1 MKKIPE
7 RNEIA
12 QKDKWA
18 IEDLYASP
26 ALWQEDLKK
35 LQELGQKLA
44 AFSGKLHTSAQ
55 DLLDY
60 MHLPRKADR
69 MKALRQDAYYNAL
82 QIKYAYAVTC
92 HKAQGGQWPRVY
104 VDQGYLP
111 DEAYDTSY
119 LRWLYTAF
127 TRATEKLYLVNW
139 PETQTATS

>member
-44 AFSGKLHTSAQ
+44 AFSGKLHISAQ
-55 DLLDY
+55 ICLT
-60 MHLPRKADR
+60 
-69 MKALRQDAYYNAL
+69 
-82 QIKYAYAVTC
+82 TC
-92 HKAQGGQWPRVY
+92 
-104 VDQGYLP
+104 
-111 DEAYDTSY
+111 T
-119 LRWLYTAF
+119 
-127 TRATEKLYLVNW
+127 
-139 PETQTATS
+139 

>member
-35 LQELGQKLA
+35 LQELGQELA

-60 MHLPRKADR
+60 MHLNEQASV
-69 MKALRQDAYYNAL
+69 L
-82 QIKYAYAVTC
+82 
-92 HKAQGGQWPRVY
+92 
-104 VDQGYLP
+104 
-111 DEAYDTSY
+111 YDTLGNNAY
-119 LRWLYTAF
+119 RRADED
-127 TRATEKLYLVNW
+127 TRIAESGRPAHKDRRRAWRADEL
-139 PETQTATS
+139 

>member
-44 AFSGKLHTSAQ
+44 VFPENSTS
-55 DLLDY
+55 L
-60 MHLPRKADR
+60 RKIC
-69 MKALRQDAYYNAL
+69 LT
-82 QIKYAYAVTC
+82 TC
-92 HKAQGGQWPRVY
+92 
-104 VDQGYLP
+104 
-111 DEAYDTSY
+111 T
-119 LRWLYTAF
+119 
-127 TRATEKLYLVNW
+127 
-139 PETQTATS
+139 

>member
-44 AFSGKLHTSAQ
+44 VFSGKLHISA
-55 DLLDY
+55 
-60 MHLPRKADR
+60 HCF
-69 MKALRQDAYYNAL
+69 AYRGRGLHWFAH
-82 QIKYAYAVTC
+82 C
-92 HKAQGGQWPRVY
+92 G
-104 VDQGYLP
+104 
-111 DEAYDTSY
+111 
-119 LRWLYTAF
+119 
-127 TRATEKLYLVNW
+127 
-139 PETQTATS
+139 

>member
-44 AFSGKLHTSAQ
+44 AFSGKLHISAQ
-55 DLLDY
+55 NLLDY
-60 MHLPRKADR
+60 MHLNEQVSVLYDT
-69 MKALRQDAYYNAL
+69 LGN
-82 QIKYAYAVTC
+82 YAYRRADEDTRV
-92 HKAQGGQWPRVY
+92 AEFQNLVGQLTENLCRKDKEQNDDFQRVR
-104 VDQGYLP
+104 QL
-111 DEAYDTSY
+111 EAE
-119 LRWLYTAF
+119 LFL
-127 TRATEKLYLVNW
+127 
-139 PETQTATS
+139 

>member
-60 MHLPRKADR
+60 MHLNDQVSV
-69 MKALRQDAYYNAL
+69 LRAPNR
-82 QIKYAYAVTC
+82 I
-92 HKAQGGQWPRVY
+92 
-104 VDQGYLP
+104 DQ
-111 DEAYDTSY
+111 
-119 LRWLYTAF
+119 
-127 TRATEKLYLVNW
+127 
-139 PETQTATS
+139 

>member
-55 DLLDY
+55 NLLDY
-60 MHLPRKADR
+60 MHL
-69 MKALRQDAYYNAL
+69 N
-82 QIKYAYAVTC
+82 
-92 HKAQGGQWPRVY
+92 
-104 VDQGYLP
+104 
-111 DEAYDTSY
+111 E
-119 LRWLYTAF
+119 
-127 TRATEKLYLVNW
+127 
-139 PETQTATS
+139 